1 MKWLA
6 TRRMKSA
13 LGPPT
18 TERLDKSSPS
28 GRMVKLIERDQQ
40 KQQEH
45 IHSPFIM
52 VEIFFILRSRFVQSE
67 LSPQLRQTQR
77 QMTNASDAPLTDTG
91 TVIAERRQTLVT
103 KRSVFPVLFKDANTE
118 IFKVQSIDNIES
130 FYEYESGKTNIYVK
144 GRLDNS
150 LSFWENI
157 GTSDFILS
165 VIEDGYIIPL
175 LNCPPKIC
183 LSNNKSSFGN
193 STYLSL
199 LKSLFWIY

>member
-1 MKWLA
+1 
-6 TRRMKSA
+6 
-13 LGPPT
+13 
-18 TERLDKSSPS
+18 
-28 GRMVKLIERDQQ
+28 
-40 KQQEH
+40 
-45 IHSPFIM
+45 
-52 VEIFFILRSRFVQSE
+52 
-67 LSPQLRQTQR
+67 
-77 QMTNASDAPLTDTG
+77 
-91 TVIAERRQTLVT
+91 
-103 KRSVFPVLFKDANTE
+103 VFPVLFKDANAE

-144 GRLDNS
+144 GRLNNS